1 MKTDEVER
9 IMHLLQ
15 SGRADGNSVIPS
27 DFVAAKDVKIS
38 VARLSLLFQKSMFG
52 GPGAASVL
60 LTTGLIQD
68 LDLSA
73 ATFK

>member
-15 SGRADGNSVIPS
+15 SGRADGKSLTPG

-38 VARLSLLFQKSMFG
+38 VARLSSLFQHSMFG

-60 LTTGLIQD
+60 LTTGLIDD